1 MLFRMHSC
9 RGHSCIECKECQFVV
24 QNLCV
29 PNTVHLR
36 LDDSTFYIQR
46 FLSPP
51 WENVRDDSTRSWN
64 FLTFHGGW
72 RLLLEKCIMSF
83 LQLDANLIEGKPC
96 NRLPRKNIR
105 QQISQKSWK
114 PWVKKCHPLTLNTKL
129 RLQLTILY
137 RRH

>member
-1 MLFRMHSC
+1 MHSC

-51 WENVRDDSTRSWN
+51 RENVGDDSTISWN
-64 FLTFHGGW
+64 FFNFSW
-72 RLLLEKCIMSF
+72 RLKTFIR
-83 LQLDANLIEGKPC
+83 KVYYV
-96 NRLPRKNIR
+96 LPPIG
-105 QQISQKSWK
+105 
-114 PWVKKCHPLTLNTKL
+114 C
-129 RLQLTILY
+129 
-137 RRH
+137 